1 MSVKASHLSLSED
14 TPLFSCERN
23 GNSINCEL
31 WAAIYQLHRV
41 DFLLLYLSRKK
52 KLPKMKA
59 SRQWVSILPF
69 SCCSCHWS
77 GLSLLSRAGC

>member
-1 MSVKASHLSLSED
+1 MSVKTSHLSLSEKD

-52 KLPKMKA
+52 KAPENESVKTVGQH
-59 SRQWVSILPF
+59 SSF
-69 SCCSCHWS
+69 
-77 GLSLLSRAGC
+77 